1 METRYCVLFL
11 FVLLL
16 ISSRLEISVQNSSSA
31 KDTSN
36 EHNQMNLLVEKQLH
50 VHSGLD
56 INKTMKSG
64 IIQNTTTTIEG
75 PMTNR
80 SIYFSP
86 LVSFNFEIMN
96 ELTEPRMA
104 QNPKGSVDYKL
115 YVGQNLSKSQ
125 AVLVRRAR
133 SVETKKT
140 TPEEN
145 IHAALMMI
153 YKTHEDLR
161 KKVREFCT
169 GSMLTWR
176 WLISTAHCMSKK
188 YIFHVYT
195 GGNDYFEYED
205 KREAK
210 GSSSAS
216 GYFRDKLFVLPN
228 YSESGLTHDLALLK
242 IDSGTL
248 GIRTDPIDL
257 SIYLLPFDQYKA
269 CSFTGFGRR
278 EKGPHDTYRR
288 RTHYMNVKS
297 PCPCVGGTEEKDNA
311 LLCSEPGGGYEVCDG
326 DLGAGLVCDGKLVAV
341 VSKLISGST
350 CKEITIDQ
358 DHLCGSQ
365 DAVVVFVKV
374 CPYLAWINEGGRI
387 FRDYYGKMK
396 ECHEPTP
403 KPTTDAV
410 TDPFSDYDHVTDY
423 PDEDSTSKVRR
434 PKKNKTRK
442 HHHQKN
448 NSPITEAVG
457 TVTLYLCLTYIY
469 LAK

>member
-1 METRYCVLFL
+1 MNFL
-11 FVLLL
+11 V
-16 ISSRLEISVQNSSSA
+16 
-31 KDTSN
+31 K
-36 EHNQMNLLVEKQLH
+36 KQLN

-56 INKTMKSG
+56 TNKTIKSG
-64 IIQNTTTTIEG
+64 IIKNTTTTIEG
-75 PMTNR
+75 TKTNR
-80 SIYFSP
+80 SSYFSP
-86 LVSFNFEIMN
+86 LVSLNFDIMN
-96 ELTEPRMA
+96 ELKLALVAEPRMA
-104 QNPKGSVDYKL
+104 RNPKRSVDYKL

-125 AVLVRRAR
+125 VVLVRRAR

-153 YKTHEDLR
+153 YKTHDDLR
-161 KKVREFCT
+161 KKVKEFCT
-169 GSMLTWR
+169 GSMIASR
-176 WLISTAHCMSKK
+176 WLISTAHCLSKK

-210 GSSSAS
+210 GSSSAN
-216 GYFRDKLFVLPN
+216 GYIRDKLLVLPN
-228 YSESGLTHDLALLK
+228 YSENGLTHDLALLK
-242 IDSGTL
+242 IDSGYL
-248 GIRTDPIDL
+248 GITTGTIDL
-257 SIYLLPFDQYKA
+257 SIYLLPFDQYKS
-269 CSFTGFGRR
+269 CSFTGFGKR

-326 DLGAGLVCDGKLVAV
+326 DFGAGLVCDGELVAV

-358 DHLCGSQ
+358 DHLCGSE
-365 DAVVVFVKV
+365 DAIVVFVKV

-396 ECHEPTP
+396 KCHEPTP

-410 TDPFSDYDHVTDY
+410 TDPFSDYDHATDY
-423 PDEDSTSKVRR
+423 PDEDSTSKVRK

-457 TVTLYLCLTYIY
+457 NVTLYLCLTYIY

>member
-1 METRYCVLFL
+1 MNFL
-11 FVLLL
+11 V
-16 ISSRLEISVQNSSSA
+16 
-31 KDTSN
+31 K
-36 EHNQMNLLVEKQLH
+36 NQLN

-56 INKTMKSG
+56 INKTIKSG

-75 PMTNR
+75 PMTNT
-80 SIYFSP
+80 SSYFSP
-86 LVSFNFEIMN
+86 LVSLNFEIMN
-96 ELTEPRMA
+96 ELNLDLVAEPRMA
-104 QNPKGSVDYKL
+104 QNPKRSVDYKL

-153 YKTHEDLR
+153 YKTHDDLR
-161 KKVREFCT
+161 KKVKEFCS
-169 GSMLTWR
+169 GSMIASR
-176 WLISTAHCMSKK
+176 WLISTAHCLSKK

-205 KREAK
+205 KRYPK
-210 GSSSAS
+210 GSDSAS

-242 IDSGTL
+242 VDFGL
-248 GIRTDPIDL
+248 RTATIATIEL
-257 SIYLLPFDQYKA
+257 SIYLLPFDQYKS
-269 CSFTGFGRR
+269 CSFTGFGKR
-278 EKGPHDTYRR
+278 EKGPHNTYRR

-297 PCPCVGGTEEKDNA
+297 PCPCVGGTEEKDDA

-326 DLGAGLVCDGKLVAV
+326 DFGAGLVCDGELVAV

-358 DHLCGSQ
+358 DHLCASE
-365 DAVVVFVKV
+365 DAIVVFVKV

-403 KPTTDAV
+403 KPTTDAM

-442 HHHQKN
+442 HHHPKN
-448 NSPITEAVG
+448 NSPIT
-457 TVTLYLCLTYIY
+457 
-469 LAK
+469 